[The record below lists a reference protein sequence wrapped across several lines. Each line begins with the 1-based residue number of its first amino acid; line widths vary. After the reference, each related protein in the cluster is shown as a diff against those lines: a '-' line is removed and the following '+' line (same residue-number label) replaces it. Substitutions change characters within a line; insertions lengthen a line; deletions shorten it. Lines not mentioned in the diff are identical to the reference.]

1 MEDSAVEDSAVI
13 ELLLDRAGLA
23 GKPFFLIAV
32 RGPFLRWA
40 PVADRIVP
48 FADPM
53 AKRTVS
59 GD

>member
-1 MEDSAVEDSAVI
+1 MEDSAVI